1 MEQGKRQLKVS
12 SLLQSELAS
21 VFREKFRDLTADSL
35 VTITMVRVTAD
46 LSLARVYL
54 SVFGPSRQ
62 GTNPS
67 GEGSKEAV
75 VNRIRLAKPAIRGE
89 LGHRIR
95 NQVRVVPDLEFY
107 LDDSLDYAEHIEM
120 LLKQNSPS

>member
-21 VFREKFRDLTADSL
+21 VFRDKFRELTATSL

-54 SVFGPSRQ
+54 SVFGPNQS
-62 GTNPS
+62 
-67 GEGSKEAV
+67 ESKELL
-75 VNRIRLAKPAIRGE
+75 IQRLGQVKSAIRGE

-95 NQVRVVPDLEFY
+95 NQLRVVPDLEFY
-107 LDDSLDYAEHIEM
+107 LDDSLDYAEHIEK
-120 LLKQNSPS
+120 LLKENYPSQK

>member
-21 VFREKFRDLTADSL
+21 VFRDKFRELIASSL
-35 VTITMVRVTAD
+35 VTVTMVRVTAD

-54 SVFGPSRQ
+54 SVYGPNQ
-62 GTNPS
+62 A
-67 GEGSKEAV
+67 ESKETV
-75 VNRIRLAKPAIRGE
+75 VHKLRQAKSAIRGE

-95 NQVRVVPDLEFY
+95 NQLRVVPDLEFY
-107 LDDSLDYAEHIEM
+107 LDDSLDYAEHIEK
-120 LLKQNSPS
+120 LLKEHTPSSK

>member
-21 VFREKFRDLTADSL
+21 VFRDKFRELIASSL
-35 VTITMVRVTAD
+35 VTVTMVRVTAD

-54 SVFGPSRQ
+54 SVFGPNQ
-62 GTNPS
+62 T
-67 GEGSKEAV
+67 ESKETV
-75 VNRIRLAKPAIRGE
+75 VHKLRQAKSAIRGE

-95 NQVRVVPDLEFY
+95 NQLRVVPDLEFY
-107 LDDSLDYAEHIEM
+107 LDDSLDYAEHIEK
-120 LLKQNSPS
+120 LLKEHNPSSK

>member
-21 VFREKFRDLTADSL
+21 VLRDKFRELTNASL
-35 VTITMVRVTAD
+35 ITITMVKVTAD

-54 SVFGPSRQ
+54 SVFGPGQ
-62 GTNPS
+62 AD
-67 GEGSKEAV
+67 SKETM
-75 VNRIRLAKPAIRGE
+75 VNRLRQAKPAIRGE

-95 NQVRVVPDLEFY
+95 NQMRVVPDLEFY
-107 LDDSLDYAEHIEM
+107 LDDSLDYAEHIEK
-120 LLKQNSPS
+120 LLRDNAPS